1 MTTSQQHACLGLRVR
16 VPLAFLYGIYKY
28 YNNLIIY
35 CRRKRVAADGHR
47 DGTTPD
53 SDLAGQSKDDIIFA
67 VQSVRLFNNH
77 YITIIFNSTRSMRR
91 KLERNR
97 RH

>member
-1 MTTSQQHACLGLRVR
+1 MRAPARGCASLLRFSTV
-16 VPLAFLYGIYKY
+16 FK
-28 YNNLIIY
+28 NNNIIIY
-35 CRRKRVAADGHR
+35 YRRKRVAADGHR

-67 VQSVRLFNNH
+67 VQSARLFNNH
-77 YITIIFNSTRSMRR
+77 YIIIIFNSTRSMRR